1 MRLLLTLLL
10 LASASLSAPYSAHA
24 ADVLDPT
31 PRTAVISAFPPELAA
46 LEAATGDKHA
56 YTAAG
61 ARFVTGTLEG
71 KPVVLFLSGISMVN
85 AAMTTQNAL
94 DRFRIE
100 RIVFSGV
107 AGGADPALEV
117 GDVVAPERW
126 VQSSEM
132 AYAREVPGGFA
143 PTPGLTDG
151 RTNFGMMY
159 PRAVT
164 VTRDPV
170 PGEGLKSEDHKDF
183 PVDPALLDLA
193 RRSVAGLTLKRCAA
207 DQCLAKPPKVVVGG
221 VGGSGP
227 VFVDNAAFRQYAH
240 DVFGARVLDM
250 ESAAVAQVAYVN
262 RTPFIAFRSLS
273 DLAGGDPAGNQFPV
287 FLKFAA
293 ENSAT
298 VVRAFVKA
306 LP

>member
-1 MRLLLTLLL
+1 
-10 LASASLSAPYSAHA
+10 
-24 ADVLDPT
+24 
-31 PRTAVISAFPPELAA
+31 
-46 LEAATGDKHA
+46 
-56 YTAAG
+56 
-61 ARFVTGTLEG
+61 
-71 KPVVLFLSGISMVN
+71 
-85 AAMTTQNAL
+85 
-94 DRFRIE
+94 
-100 RIVFSGV
+100 
-107 AGGADPALEV
+107 
-117 GDVVAPERW
+117 
-126 VQSSEM
+126 M

-151 RTNFGMMY
+151 RTNFGMMH

-164 VTRDPV
+164 VTRDPAK
-170 PGEGLKSEDHKDF
+170 PEDLKEF

-193 RRSVAGLTLKRCAA
+193 RRSVEGLTLKRCAA
-207 DQCLAKPPKVVVGG
+207 DQCLTKPPKVVVGG

-262 RTPFIAFRSLS
+262 KTPFIAFRSLS

>member
-10 LASASLSAPYSAHA
+10 ASAPFA
-24 ADVLDPT
+24 AQAAERLDPV

-46 LEAATGDKHA
+46 LEAATSDRHEYA
-56 YTAAG
+56 AAG
-61 ARFVTGTLEG
+61 TRFVTGTLEG

-85 AAMTTQNAL
+85 AAMTTQGAL

-164 VTRDPV
+164 VTRD
-170 PGEGLKSEDHKDF
+170 EGKPEDLKDF

-193 RRSVAGLTLKRCAA
+193 RRSVEGLTLKRCAA

>member
-10 LASASLSAPYSAHA
+10 LASAPLSARA
-24 ADVLDPT
+24 ADLLDPV

-46 LEAATGDKHA
+46 LEAATGDRRA

-61 ARFVTGTLEG
+61 TRFVTGTLEG

-85 AAMTTQNAL
+85 AAMTTQGAL

-164 VTRDPV
+164 VTRDPGK
-170 PGEGLKSEDHKDF
+170 PEDLKDF

-193 RRSVAGLTLKRCAA
+193 RRSVEGLALKRCAA

>member
-1 MRLLLTLLL
+1 RLLLTLLI
-10 LASASLSAPYSAHA
+10 LASAPLSAPRLAHA
-24 ADVLDPT
+24 ADLLDPT

-46 LEAATGDKHA
+46 LEAATGDKHV

-61 ARFVTGTLEG
+61 ARFVTGKLEG

-85 AAMTTQNAL
+85 AAMTTQGAL

-132 AYAREVPGGFA
+132 AYAREVPDGFA

-151 RTNFGMMY
+151 RANFGMMY

-164 VTRDPV
+164 VTRDPAK
-170 PGEGLKSEDHKDF
+170 PEDLKAF

-193 RRSVAGLTLKRCAA
+193 RRSVEGLTLKRCAA

-240 DVFGARVLDM
+240 EVFGARVLDM